1 MAITKILNIG
11 GSKEG
16 VRSQHLRHAL
26 VYITNPEKTQN
37 HALVGS
43 VNCLPDAVNAYDQM
57 IDTKKYFGKELGRQ
71 GYHIIISFEKGEASP
86 ETAFAIGEKF
96 VQEFLQE
103 NYEAVYAVH
112 DDKEHC
118 HVHIVYN
125 NVNME
130 TGYKFQY
137 KKGDWKNIM
146 QPITN
151 RLCEEY
157 GLAVMPAEYAKEPTN
172 LERKE
177 WEKRKGFDGL
187 IMSDASLC
195 MYEAED
201 LEHFLWLLRQLG
213 YEVKNGAHI
222 AVKAAG
228 MKRYRRLD
236 SLADYFS
243 KEYLEKYVGA
253 MQGESFVS
261 VVKSSNPA
269 WMRGRAKTP
278 LQKKFY
284 HRLFS
289 LRMTEKERFTRHSA
303 RFYKEIQEMHRIH
316 EQYLYLCRKDI
327 GSMEDLQRKHEE
339 LQEKVERISE
349 KQREIYRSIAK
360 EKYHCKT
367 PEDFQAFQI
376 NRLEYQKELDVLKQ
390 QKKKWNEER
399 KVITGIR
406 AEAAKK
412 VLYELERYQTD
423 KDDLEID
430 RKKIDFPFYPF
441 SKAENRRQEEES
453 SQEEQQKLEDKES
466 RQEKRQLEYEQSV
479 KGQTEWQEY
488 KEELQAER
496 SQQGGNDLQLQENAE
511 ISYAA
516 GISEKDIADMEIGPT
531 EYSLEEQEQM
541 SEIMAMAEAIYGEE
555 SDTEIDVMEPE
566 EEKPGTEEIG
576 IEETRAGGVIQ
587 PLAVYPEL
595 LLSFVQYERLS
606 YREKAERFNLLTKD
620 YDEARKAF
628 DVYLDRIGYH
638 YEYFGSYMDEIK
650 SLHEA
655 AKELYFERAVGEI
668 SGQMKEHGIDGR
680 SFATADIS
688 RLATIFKDYA
698 ENIEEIT
705 ALVSRVFERLGIK
718 TDFEKQYQIINEIYN
733 VTCEENKRIRSFTL

>member
-1 MAITKILNIG
+1 MAITKILSIG

-26 VYITNPEKTQN
+26 VYITNPEKTQDN
-37 HALVGS
+37 TLVGS
-43 VNCLPDAVNAYDQM
+43 VNCLPDAVSAYEQM
-57 IDTKKYFGKELGRQ
+57 ADTKKYFGKELGRQ

-86 ETAFAIGEKF
+86 GTAFAIGKKF

-125 NVNME
+125 NVHME

-172 LERKE
+172 LERKD
-177 WEKRKGFDGL
+177 WERQKGFDSL

-195 MYEAED
+195 MYAAED
-201 LEHFLWLLRQLG
+201 LEHFIWLLRQLG
-213 YEVKNGAHI
+213 YEVKNGVHI
-222 AVKAAG
+222 AVRAAG

-243 KEYLEKYVGA
+243 KEHLEQYVGT
-253 MQGESFVS
+253 MQGDSFVS
-261 VVKSSNPA
+261 VIKSSNPD
-269 WMRGRAKTP
+269 WMRGRARTP

-327 GSMEDLQRKHEE
+327 GSMADVQKNDEE
-339 LQEKVERISE
+339 LQEKIAEISE
-349 KQREIYRSIAK
+349 KQQSIYRIIAK

-376 NRLEYQKELDVLKQ
+376 KRLEYQKELDILKER
-390 QKKKWNEER
+390 KKKCNDER
-399 KVITGIR
+399 KIIRGIR

-412 VLYELERYQTD
+412 VLYELERYQTTQD
-423 KDDLEID
+423 NLEID

-441 SKAENRRQEEES
+441 SKVGKKRQEEEL
-453 SQEEQQKLEDKES
+453 QKTES
-466 RQEKRQLEYEQSV
+466 RQ
-479 KGQTEWQEY
+479 WD
-488 KEELQAER
+488 EELSLRETT
-496 SQQGGNDLQLQENAE
+496 EV
-511 ISYAA
+511 SYDNVFA
-516 GISEKDIADMEIGPT
+516 EKDTPHT
-531 EYSLEEQEQM
+531 EVKWTEASYSLKEQEQM
-541 SEIMAMAEAIYGEE
+541 LELIAIAEQIYGEE
-555 SDTEIDVMEPE
+555 MDKETT
-566 EEKPGTEEIG
+566 GT
-576 IEETRAGGVIQ
+576 GGVDVGIAPQ
-587 PLAVYPEL
+587 GQSEYSDLP
-595 LLSFVQYERLS
+595 LSFAEYERLS
-606 YREKAERFNLLTKD
+606 YREKAERFHLPAKD
-620 YDEARKAF
+620 YDEVKKAF
-628 DVYLDRIGYH
+628 DTYLNRIGYH
-638 YEYFGSYMDEIK
+638 YKYFGSYMDEIK
-650 SLHEA
+650 ALQKAVQDLH
-655 AKELYFERAVGEI
+655 FEKAVENVA
-668 SGQMKEHGIDGR
+668 GQMKEQGIG
-680 SFATADIS
+680 
-688 RLATIFKDYA
+688 A
-698 ENIEEIT
+698 ENFTRMSAEEMAEYFKGYVESMEDVT
-705 ALVSRVFERLGIK
+705 TLLLGIIK
-718 TDFEKQYQIINEIYN
+718 KLGVEMQFDKKYRFISEVYGEI
-733 VTCEENKRIRSFTL
+733 CEYKIQKSKMQKR

>member
-26 VYITNPEKTQN
+26 VYITNPEKTQDN
-37 HALVGS
+37 TLVGS
-43 VNCLPDAVNAYDQM
+43 VNCLPDAVSAYMQM

-103 NYEAVYAVH
+103 GYEAVYAVH

-125 NVNME
+125 NVHME

-137 KKGDWKNIM
+137 RKGDWKNIM

-172 LERKE
+172 LERKD
-177 WEKRKGFDGL
+177 WEKQKGFDSL

-195 MYEAED
+195 MYAAED
-201 LEHFLWLLRQLG
+201 LEHFIWLLRQLG
-213 YEVKNGAHI
+213 YEVKNGVHI
-222 AVKAAG
+222 AVRAAG

-236 SLADYFS
+236 SLADYFA
-243 KEYLEKYVGA
+243 KEHLEQYVGA

-261 VVKSSNPA
+261 VIKSSNPDR
-269 WMRGRAKTP
+269 MRGRARTP

-327 GSMEDLQRKHEE
+327 ASMEDVQKNDEE
-339 LQEKVERISE
+339 LQEKIANISG
-349 KQREIYRSIAK
+349 KQRSIYRTIAK

-367 PEDFQAFQI
+367 PEDFQAFQLK
-376 NRLEYQKELDVLKQ
+376 RLEYQKELDILKE
-390 QKKKWNEER
+390 QKKKWNDER
-399 KVITGIR
+399 KIIRGIR

-423 KDDLEID
+423 KDNLEID

-441 SKAENRRQEEES
+441 SKAEKKRQEEETRRQEEQRLAEEKIEQGKKRLEQETPEVLHADVFAEEDTFDMGTEQMEMDYS
-453 SQEEQQKLEDKES
+453 S
-466 RQEKRQLEYEQSV
+466 
-479 KGQTEWQEY
+479 T
-488 KEELQAER
+488 
-496 SQQGGNDLQLQENAE
+496 
-511 ISYAA
+511 
-516 GISEKDIADMEIGPT
+516 
-531 EYSLEEQEQM
+531 EQEQ
-541 SEIMAMAEAIYGEE
+541 EQLLELIAMAEQIYGEE
-555 SDTEIDVMEPE
+555 MERDITGTGAVETDTDKQKQSE
-566 EEKPGTEEIG
+566 
-576 IEETRAGGVIQ
+576 
-587 PLAVYPEL
+587 YPKL
-595 LLSFVQYERLS
+595 PLSFAEYERLS
-606 YREKAERFNLLTKD
+606 YREKAERFNLPAKD
-620 YDEARKAF
+620 YDEVKKAF
-628 DVYLDRIGYH
+628 DTYLDRISYH

-650 SLHEA
+650 ALQKA
-655 AKELYFERAVGEI
+655 IQDLYFERAVENVA
-668 SGQMKEHGIDGR
+668 GQMKEQGIG
-680 SFATADIS
+680 
-688 RLATIFKDYA
+688 A
-698 ENIEEIT
+698 ENFTRISAEEMVGYFKGYVDSMGD
-705 ALVSRVFERLGIK
+705 AAVLLLGVIDK
-718 TDFEKQYQIINEIYN
+718 FGVDMEFYDKYRFANEI
-733 VTCEENKRIRSFTL
+733 CGRGDKRMIPDTRKDR